1 MTYLDAH
8 PLRGAFV
15 ANSFIQLSDLIAS
28 QGEAMLRDADL
39 DVPSRAVS
47 ILLMIGER
55 GEISAA
61 DIAGLLQQPHQ
72 LVTQRADLLVDLGL
86 IERRNDPQ
94 DGRRKILV
102 LTDRGA
108 DQFQRLTVRLAEVAE
123 VFAALFAEIDCD
135 LAAMASRAIAA
146 LNRSPIL
153 ERINSLQP
161 ALTAKAAPV
170 SEGS

>member
-1 MTYLDAH
+1 MTYLDTH

-15 ANSFIQLSDLIAS
+15 ANRFIQLSDLIAT
-28 QGEAMLRDADL
+28 QGELMLRDAGL

-72 LVTQRADLLVDLGL
+72 LVTQRADLLVELGL
-86 IERRNDPQ
+86 IARRNDPG

-108 DQFQRLTVRLAEVAE
+108 DQFNRLTVRLAQVVE

-135 LAAMASRAIAA
+135 LAAMASRAVAA

-161 ALTAKAAPV
+161 ALTAKAAQT

>member
-1 MTYLDAH
+1 MTFLDAH

-15 ANSFIQLSDLIAS
+15 ANCFVQLADLISA
-28 QGEAMLRDADL
+28 QGEDMLREAGL

-47 ILLMIGER
+47 ILLMVGEH

-86 IERRNDPQ
+86 IARRNDPG

-108 DQFQRLTVRLAEVAE
+108 DQFRRLTVRLAEVAE

-135 LAAMASRAIAA
+135 LAAMARRAIAA

-153 ERINSLQP
+153 ERINSAQP
-161 ALTAKAAPV
+161 AGTTKPVPV
-170 SEGS
+170 SEGA